1 MYPTGAPTHPRAGV
15 AIGLTIAALWLGAFG
30 VALATG
36 EPADQ
41 QRVDAPQSA
50 ASRN

>member
-1 MYPTGAPTHPRAGV
+1 MYTRPAPHPRAGV

-36 EPADQ
+36 EPADDH
-41 QRVDAPQSA
+41 RTPPAET
-50 ASRN
+50 RR